1 LASASVRRRGDC
13 APRGFPEA
21 SGNSARLAVQEDQAE
36 ANSRGLGLRL
46 ALMTLRLLEH
56 WRSHLGV
63 DHDSALIILATAAI
77 TMEKFTRLDFDPEL
91 KDIRSAMPSELL
103 TRCNISSIAAATGL
117 NRETTR
123 RKVQALAKAGVL
135 LTDRKGSFRLSPDYT
150 LSVGTTEMLRSQLQT
165 VVRAT
170 NELLKDGILQ
180 ANADAGA

>member
-1 LASASVRRRGDC
+1 VS
-13 APRGFPEA
+13 FPEGT
-21 SGNSARLAVQEDQAE
+21 GNAARLVVQEDQAE

-77 TMEKFTRLDFDPEL
+77 TMEKFTRLEFDPEL
-91 KDIRSAMPSELL
+91 KNIRSAMPPELL

-123 RKVQALAKAGVL
+123 RKVQALANAGIL
-135 LTDRKGSFRLSPDYT
+135 LADKRGSFRLSPDYT

-180 ANADAGA
+180 SNADAGA